1 MNKHSTK
8 IKIIDSI
15 KKLNINNLII
25 RNYEGRTKN
34 EFICDCNIIHED
46 IVKKVLNT
54 MIQQEKINKIS
65 DFFKILGD
73 STRAKIIAALDQNE
87 MCVCDIANVLQMTKS
102 SVSHQLAI
110 LRKAKLVKYRKE
122 GKTVYYSLSDNH
134 VQEVFES
141 ALDNINHE

>member
-1 MNKHSTK
+1 MS
-8 IKIIDSI
+8 
-15 KKLNINNLII
+15 
-25 RNYEGRTKN
+25 KN
-34 EFICDCNIIHED
+34 EFICDCDIIHED

-141 ALDNINHE
+141 ALDHINHE

>member
-1 MNKHSTK
+1 MS
-8 IKIIDSI
+8 
-15 KKLNINNLII
+15 
-25 RNYEGRTKN
+25 KN

-73 STRAKIIAALDQNE
+73 LTRAKIIAALDQNE

-141 ALDNINHE
+141 ALDHINHE

>member
-1 MNKHSTK
+1 MS
-8 IKIIDSI
+8 
-15 KKLNINNLII
+15 
-25 RNYEGRTKN
+25 KN

-141 ALDNINHE
+141 ALDHINHE

>member
-1 MNKHSTK
+1 MS
-8 IKIIDSI
+8 
-15 KKLNINNLII
+15 
-25 RNYEGRTKN
+25 RN

-141 ALDNINHE
+141 ALDHINHE

>member
-1 MNKHSTK
+1 MKGELKMS
-8 IKIIDSI
+8 
-15 KKLNINNLII
+15 
-25 RNYEGRTKN
+25 KN

-73 STRAKIIAALDQNE
+73 LTRAKIIAALDQNE

-141 ALDNINHE
+141 ALDHINHE